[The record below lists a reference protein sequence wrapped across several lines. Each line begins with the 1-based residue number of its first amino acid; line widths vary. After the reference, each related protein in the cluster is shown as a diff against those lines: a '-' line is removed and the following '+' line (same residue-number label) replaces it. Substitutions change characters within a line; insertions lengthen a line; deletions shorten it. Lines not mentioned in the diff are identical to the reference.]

1 MLRVIA
7 LIIASLVALL
17 AVERAAEACCLGCA
31 CTKYKDRPKP
41 DVAEPV
47 YGYTRSVAGGIPRW
61 SHARIAKFLATG
73 TWKPITPSSLANAA
87 KLDPRAHVIPAPAI
101 QFMTADKA
109 GSATRAHPVL
119 IRRIEKHGSA
129 ILVEA
134 DERTFKLAPCPRK
147 RSTTCLVDP
156 GELALAPIPPPD
168 AGDGF
173 AKAPAPSTPT
183 R

>member
-7 LIIASLVALL
+7 IIVASLVALL

-31 CTKYKDRPKP
+31 CTKYKDRRQP
-41 DVAEPV
+41 DVVAEAV
-47 YGYTRSVAGGIPRW
+47 YGYTRSIAGGIPRW
-61 SHARIAKFLATG
+61 SHARIVKFLATG
-73 TWKPITPSSLANAA
+73 TWKPITPNSLPNAA
-87 KLDPRAHVIPAPAI
+87 KLDPSARVIPARSI

-109 GSATRAHPVL
+109 GRATRANPVL

-129 ILVEA
+129 ILVEV

-173 AKAPAPSTPT
+173 AKAPAPSVAP
-183 R
+183 